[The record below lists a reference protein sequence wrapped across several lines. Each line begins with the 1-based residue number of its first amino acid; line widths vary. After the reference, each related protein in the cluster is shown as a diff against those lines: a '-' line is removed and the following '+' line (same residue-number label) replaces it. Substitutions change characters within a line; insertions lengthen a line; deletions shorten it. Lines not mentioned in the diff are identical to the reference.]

1 MVDALRS
8 AGSVLRPRG
17 RVVDVRPVSAYKPT
31 IVIRRGRQRVGVGPI
46 VRHADPDVTAAARAV
61 RSVVRAGDFAVVY
74 AVSPMWKAS
83 YADLADVERMVA
95 QSENWALPA
104 ATRRRIKRE
113 WREGD
118 VIELT
123 RPFSLTVLRR
133 ASSNRLG
140 DGSRGG

>member
-8 AGSVLRPRG
+8 AGRVLRPRG

-31 IVIRRGRQRVGVGPI
+31 IFIRRGRQRVVVGPI
-46 VRHADPDVTAAARAV
+46 VRDPDPDVAAAVRAV
-61 RSVVRAGDFAVVY
+61 RSVVRAGNFAVVY
-74 AVSPMWKAS
+74 SSRATWAAS
-83 YADLADVERMVA
+83 YARLADIEQMVA
-95 QSENWALPA
+95 ASEHWRLPA
-104 ATRRRIKRE
+104 ATRRRIERE

-133 ASSNRLG
+133 ASSNGLG

>member
-8 AGSVLRPRG
+8 AGRVLRPRG

-31 IVIRRGRQRVGVGPI
+31 IFIRRGRQRVVVGPI
-46 VRHADPDVTAAARAV
+46 VRDPDPDVAAAVRAV
-61 RSVVRAGDFAVVY
+61 RSVVRAGNFAVVY
-74 AVSPMWKAS
+74 SSRATWAAS
-83 YADLADVERMVA
+83 YARLADIEQMVA
-95 QSENWALPA
+95 ASEHWRLPA
-104 ATRRRIKRE
+104 ATRRRIERE

-133 ASSNRLG
+133 AS
-140 DGSRGG
+140 